1 MKEHKK
7 STIVIAYIFVSIVI
21 LLLTYILIVAYSYDD
36 IGSKYNTDWYYEKYN
51 ISFTSSNKLFP
62 YGQPHCF
69 NTYVD
74 GNKVDFK
81 MDNNSGSISIGKESV
96 FAGKETGEKYS
107 DFDNYASGQYDY
119 YHGVLNVKINKMD
132 NAEYNYLKGKTLAFI
147 KK

>member
-1 MKEHKK
+1 MLGVFNPVSSSINIKQIISELPV
-7 STIVIAYIFVSIVI
+7 TLRIGIIALILFGICYVIAS
-21 LLLTYILIVAYSYDD
+21 LDM
-36 IGSKYNTDWYYEKYN
+36 SK
-51 ISFTSSNKLFP
+51 
-62 YGQPHCF
+62 
-69 NTYVD
+69 
-74 GNKVDFK
+74 KVNSK

>member
-1 MKEHKK
+1 MEFA
-7 STIVIAYIFVSIVI
+7 I
-21 LLLTYILIVAYSYDD
+21 ILIVAYSYDD
-36 IGSKYNTDWYYEKYN
+36 IGSKYNTDWYNEKYN

-96 FAGKETGEKYS
+96 FADKET
-107 DFDNYASGQYDY
+107 
-119 YHGVLNVKINKMD
+119 VKNIVILIIMHPVNMIITMV
-132 NAEYNYLKGKTLAFI
+132 Y
-147 KK
+147 

>member
-1 MKEHKK
+1 MEFA
-7 STIVIAYIFVSIVI
+7 I
-21 LLLTYILIVAYSYDD
+21 ILIVAYSYDD
-36 IGSKYNTDWYYEKYN
+36 IGSKYNTDWYNEKYN

-96 FAGKETGEKYS
+96 FADK
-107 DFDNYASGQYDY
+107 
-119 YHGVLNVKINKMD
+119 
-132 NAEYNYLKGKTLAFI
+132 
-147 KK
+147 